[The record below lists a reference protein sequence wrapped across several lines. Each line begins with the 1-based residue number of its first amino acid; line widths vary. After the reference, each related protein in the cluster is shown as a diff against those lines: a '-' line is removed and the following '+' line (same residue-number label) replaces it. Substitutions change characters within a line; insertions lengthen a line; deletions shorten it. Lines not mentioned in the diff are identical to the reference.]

1 MMHQLLAA
9 VLWYLLVAGFGWL
22 SFPIAYRFLTALPD
36 RGYAFA
42 RALGLLLWGFI
53 FWILSSYGLLQNNP
67 GGLVTAAL
75 LLAALSWW
83 AWRQLPAGELRVW
96 LRAQRSLVVAMEL
109 VFLLAFVFM
118 AFVRVSRPEIFHTEQ
133 PMELAFINAILRSP
147 SMPPHDPWLAGF
159 SISYYYFGYLLV
171 AMLAKL
177 VGVTGSI
184 AFNLGFITI
193 FSSAALGAYGLAY
206 DLLSLY
212 KPKVQRGLLWLACL
226 APLFVLV
233 LGNVEGLLEIAHARK
248 TFWSTDAT
256 GAQTS
261 GFWAW
266 LDVEELTNPP
276 NAEPSWTPRNY
287 GTGFWWWWRASRV
300 INDRTLSSADQELI
314 DEFPAFSFTLGD
326 LHPHVLSM
334 PFIMLAVGVALN
346 VYLGGAER
354 RDRLPFLGLRI
365 EAEFL
370 ALAAVVLGAL
380 AFLNIWDFPIYV
392 GLFALAYVLRNA
404 QQAGWSWERGR
415 ELVRVAVFLLV
426 GGVLL
431 YLPFYLGFTSQAGGM
446 LPNLLN
452 PSRGVH
458 LWIMFATL
466 WIPLFAYLLFLW
478 KREGAWSR
486 MFINILLGMVFV
498 AGLWLFSLLTAGIY
512 SSLLSDGALGQALAA
527 LGAPDLGSLLSA
539 SVNRRLAAF
548 GGWLTLGVLL
558 GISFG
563 LLVKPDAKNEAP
575 SASFAAR
582 SFVILMVFV
591 GALLVTAPEFV
602 YLRDQFGTRM
612 NTVFKFYFQ
621 AWQLWAVAAAVSS
634 VILLQDLRSWG
645 RALFAGLLALVLA
658 AGLIY
663 PLFSFSDITRN
674 PVGSLDGGSYLSPDV
689 RQAIQWLQQAPLGT
703 LVEAVGGSYDANFA
717 RYATHSGQPGLMGWP
732 GHEGQWRGGNVDWAR
747 IDDIQVLYSAADWA
761 TAQAIFDKYE
771 VKYLVVGEWE
781 RSSYLVSDSL
791 FAENLI
797 VAYQNPSVTIY
808 QVP

>member
-1 MMHQLLAA
+1 MLSA

-193 FSSAALGAYGLAY
+193 FASAALGVYGLAY

-300 INDRTLSSADQELI
+300 INDRTLSGADQELI
-314 DEFPAFSFTLGD
+314 DEFPTFSFTLGD

-334 PFIMLAVGVALN
+334 PFIMLAVGLALN

-354 RDRLPFLGLRI
+354 REPLRLGRMGLVAVLFVVFFLIARVV
-365 EAEFL
+365 ATNQL
-370 ALAAVVLGAL
+370 ALRY
-380 AFLNIWDFPIYV
+380 FFP
-392 GLFALAYVLRNA
+392 
-404 QQAGWSWERGR
+404 
-415 ELVRVAVFLLV
+415 
-426 GGVLL
+426 
-431 YLPFYLGFTSQAGGM
+431 
-446 LPNLLN
+446 
-452 PSRGVH
+452 
-458 LWIMFATL
+458 
-466 WIPLFAYLLFLW
+466 
-478 KREGAWSR
+478 
-486 MFINILLGMVFV
+486 V
-498 AGLWLFSLLTAGIY
+498 AG
-512 SSLLSDGALGQALAA
+512 
-527 LGAPDLGSLLSA
+527 
-539 SVNRRLAAF
+539 
-548 GGWLTLGVLL
+548 
-558 GISFG
+558 FG
-563 LLVKPDAKNEAP
+563 LLVAFLLPTR
-575 SASFAAR
+575 SAIISSFLLSTFVAFGNPNALDLMLYHFIGSTIGILIFANKRCTPALLWIGVAVFSTNLVVLVASRLLLPSFA
-582 SFVILMVFV
+582 SLDLFV
-591 GALLVTAPEFV
+591 LV
-602 YLRDQFGTRM
+602 
-612 NTVFKFYFQ
+612 
-621 AWQLWAVAAAVSS
+621 AVATLNALAV
-634 VILLQDLRSWG
+634 VACPFLLQP
-645 RALFAGLLALVLA
+645 FQPTNGLKIPADFLLLSAVVL
-658 AGLIY
+658 
-663 PLFSFSDITRN
+663 
-674 PVGSLDGGSYLSPDV
+674 
-689 RQAIQWLQQAPLGT
+689 
-703 LVEAVGGSYDANFA
+703 
-717 RYATHSGQPGLMGWP
+717 
-732 GHEGQWRGGNVDWAR
+732 
-747 IDDIQVLYSAADWA
+747 
-761 TAQAIFDKYE
+761 
-771 VKYLVVGEWE
+771 
-781 RSSYLVSDSL
+781 
-791 FAENLI
+791 
-797 VAYQNPSVTIY
+797 
-808 QVP
+808 